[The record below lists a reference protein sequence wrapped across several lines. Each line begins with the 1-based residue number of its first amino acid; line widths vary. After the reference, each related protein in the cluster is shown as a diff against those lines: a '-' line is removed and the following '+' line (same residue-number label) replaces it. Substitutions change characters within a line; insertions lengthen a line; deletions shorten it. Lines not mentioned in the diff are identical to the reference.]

1 LARESAAL
9 RQLRWS
15 RANVLLDAKRHSG
28 HGAAHESES
37 GAAHDVE
44 GQVRAHVDA
53 GQANVGAGSLAID
66 LQVDVDPNVAGG
78 EFTLNTEGGSLIK
91 SARSE

>member
-1 LARESAAL
+1 MILFAGYQAASYL
-9 RQLRWS
+9 FVPRPTF
-15 RANVLLDAKRHSG
+15 VP
-28 HGAAHESES
+28 
-37 GAAHDVE
+37 
-44 GQVRAHVDA
+44 HVDA